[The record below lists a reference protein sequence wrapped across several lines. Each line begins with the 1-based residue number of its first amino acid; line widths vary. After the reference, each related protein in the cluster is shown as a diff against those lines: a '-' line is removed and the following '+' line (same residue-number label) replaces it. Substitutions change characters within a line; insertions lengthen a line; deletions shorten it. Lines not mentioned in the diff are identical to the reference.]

1 MVTTKSAS
9 FVVVSNG
16 SDGGRGDHSRLGE
29 PVEVEV
35 VLLLVVRRTQ
45 QQLQQLLTKHSVS
58 FFRRR
63 ALKTSK
69 VLLSYGLTQVKVT

>member
-35 VLLLVVRRTQ
+35 VLLLVVRRT
-45 QQLQQLLTKHSVS
+45 LAAAAV
-58 FFRRR
+58 
-63 ALKTSK
+63 A
-69 VLLSYGLTQVKVT
+69 Y